1 MVFIFIFSSH
11 SVLYFFTWRML
22 WFISFTF
29 FSVENRKAG
38 FHDQPSPKFMTSIF
52 HDRRPEARWQLKNET

>member
-1 MVFIFIFSSH
+1 MD
-11 SVLYFFTWRML
+11 LYAIPGGW
-22 WFISFTF
+22 IK
-29 FSVENRKAG
+29 NRKAG